1 MGLGLQLL
9 KQVGLYTIG
18 AAVLSATSCIVACAE
33 EKYPLTYENVI
44 DQNEPYME
52 LTEDAQDYT
61 VLPGDSL
68 WKIAENQF
76 GDGKYYLE
84 LVKKNHEVISNP
96 NLIYPGTVL
105 TMSKTGY
112 IIRKEEKY
120 GGIQMGEYSMDIPYG
135 WTIGTTS
142 SGNAGANFVMSGDG
156 AIACL
161 IQDKENETASN
172 VFDWEKCTQQIAD
185 YAKNNYGKE
194 VSELSFQH
202 YHMESQEDATG
213 ELYLYSY
220 IWHISPDDYPDLSC
234 KVCVGLKLTDH
245 IQAEF
250 VGYTLDDDYDIQGC
264 VRYVTASFEE
274 HFDADCGEEFTVNN
288 SNMNILPEPEWEL
301 EGMYDSFVYIDEFFN
316 ALLNKATGTETPQKS
331 PSEKLINRMS
341 W

>member
-9 KQVGLYTIG
+9 KQIGLYTIG
-18 AAVLSATSCIVACAE
+18 AVIFGTACMEACAA
-33 EKYPLTYENVI
+33 EKYPLTYEDVT
-44 DQNEPYME
+44 DQNEPYMA

-84 LVKKNHEVISNP
+84 LANNNHEMISNP
-96 NLIYPGTVL
+96 DLIYPGMVL
-105 TMSKTGY
+105 TISQTGY
-112 IIRKEEKY
+112 IIRKEGKY
-120 GGIQMGEYSMDIPYG
+120 GGIQMGEYSIDMPYG

-161 IQDKENETASN
+161 IKDKEKETAAS
-172 VFDWEKCTQQIAD
+172 VLDWEACTRQITD
-185 YAKNNYGKE
+185 YAKENY
-194 VSELSFQH
+194 SNRATELNFQH
-202 YHMESQEDATG
+202 YHMENQKDATG

-220 IWHISPDDYPDLSC
+220 IWYISPDTYPTLTC

-274 HFDADCGEEFTVNN
+274 HFNSERAKGFTVNN
-288 SNMNILPEPEWEL
+288 SNMSILPEPEWEL
-301 EGMYDSFVYIDEFFN
+301 EGMYDSFAYIDEFFN
-316 ALLNKATGTETPQKS
+316 ALLNKATGTETTQKS
-331 PSEKLINRMS
+331 SSEKLIDRMS
-341 W
+341 R